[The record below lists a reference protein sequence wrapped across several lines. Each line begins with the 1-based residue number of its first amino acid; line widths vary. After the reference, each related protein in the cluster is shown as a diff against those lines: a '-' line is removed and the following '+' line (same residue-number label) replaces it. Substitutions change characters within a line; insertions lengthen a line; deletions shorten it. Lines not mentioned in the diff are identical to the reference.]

1 MSKNFEE
8 QDGNEKHD
16 EIAGAQSGND
26 CAQTGEVCSSESK
39 RCPKLKNRKQ
49 SRRGK
54 TGAPRQLRQKRKRA
68 HSDHCRRAARKLTK
82 SRKSAS
88 KWKRFR

>member
-26 CAQTGEVCSSESK
+26 CAQTGEDCSSGKK

-49 SRRGK
+49 RPRK
-54 TGAPRQLRQKRKRA
+54 TGASYNSGKGERCAR
-68 HSDHCRRAARKLTK
+68 SDHWRRRQ
-82 SRKSAS
+82 RQP
-88 KWKRFR
+88 KRRLSP

>member
-26 CAQTGEVCSSESK
+26 CAQTGEVCSSERSA
-39 RCPKLKNRKQ
+39 Q
-49 SRRGK
+49 S
-54 TGAPRQLRQKRKRA
+54 
-68 HSDHCRRAARKLTK
+68 
-82 SRKSAS
+82 
-88 KWKRFR
+88 

>member
-26 CAQTGEVCSSESK
+26 CAQTGEVCSSE
-39 RCPKLKNRKQ
+39 RDARPKLKNRKQ
-49 SRRGK
+49 RPPKNRRVLQTPAKEEGEP
-54 TGAPRQLRQKRKRA
+54 TRIT
-68 HSDHCRRAARKLTK
+68 AAR
-82 SRKSAS
+82 AGDN
-88 KWKRFR
+88 